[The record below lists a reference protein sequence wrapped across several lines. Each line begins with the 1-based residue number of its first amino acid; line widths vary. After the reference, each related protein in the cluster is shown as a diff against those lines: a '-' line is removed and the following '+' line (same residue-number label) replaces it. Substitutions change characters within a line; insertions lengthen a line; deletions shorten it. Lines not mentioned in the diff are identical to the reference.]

1 MPTSKPQ
8 HHRRG
13 IVGEKNG
20 EKNRKGRLA
29 EKALSFHAGT
39 SVGNV
44 GETMLLPRPRTV
56 PDLIS
61 GKQVVDKKSSPDVEF
76 RPPKLT
82 KLLLNVNIQGSLGAV
97 QVLMSPEATVED
109 LIAAALR
116 QYSKEGRRSILPST
130 EAARFDLHYSQFSLE
145 SLHREE
151 KLMALG
157 SRNFFLCPK
166 KMCGAESKEDTSSS
180 SSSSTSS
187 CSKEAGKAVKIGIPW
202 LKFMEFL
209 L

>member
-1 MPTSKPQ
+1 MPNSKSQ

-13 IVGEKNG
+13 IVG

-44 GETMLLPRPRTV
+44 TETMLLRRPRTV

-61 GKQVVDKKSSPDVEF
+61 GKKFINDRKSSPEIEF

-82 KLLLNVNIQGSLGAV
+82 KLLLNVTIQRTLGAV

-116 QYSKEGRRSILPST
+116 QYLKEGRRSVLPST
-130 EAARFDLHYSQFSLE
+130 EAAGYDLHYSQFSLE
-145 SLHREE
+145 SLNREE
-151 KLMALG
+151 KLLALG

-166 KMCGAESKEDTSSS
+166 RKCLTESEEDTSSS
-180 SSSSTSS
+180 SSSSSS
-187 CSKEAGKAVKIGIPW
+187 CSTEAGKTAKIGIPW
-202 LKFMEFL
+202 LKFMEFML
-209 L
+209 